1 MEEMVSLK
9 KGNKIIKRAKA
20 NYEANESHWK
30 VRGFSLVKEN
40 AKTNI
45 AKTENIV
52 KLKPKTTKKKKGK
65 K

>member
-1 MEEMVSLK
+1 MEALVTLK
-9 KGNKIIKRAKA
+9 KGNKIIKRSKA
-20 NYEANESHWK
+20 NYEANEAHWK
-30 VRGFSLVKEN
+30 TRGFSLVKEN

-45 AKTENIV
+45 AKAENIV

>member
-1 MEEMVSLK
+1 MEALVTLK
-9 KGNKIIKRAKA
+9 KGSKIIKRTLA
-20 NYEANESHWK
+20 NYEANANHWTK
-30 VRGFSLVKEN
+30 RGFSLVKEN

>member
-9 KGNKIIKRAKA
+9 KGNKIIKRTKA
-20 NYEANESHWK
+20 NYEANIQHWK
-30 VRGFSLVKEN
+30 KRGFSLVKEN
-40 AKTNI
+40 AKPNI
-45 AKTENIV
+45 AKAENIV